1 MQDYPILIRECDFRI
16 NLTDWCCRIIVE
28 AHNSLLTLQLATP
41 INGKKP
47 AYHQANTSTT
57 TKNHCEQR
65 KKKSTEKK
73 T

>member
-1 MQDYPILIRECDFRI
+1 MQDYLILIRESDFRI

-28 AHNSLLTLQLATP
+28 AHNSGLTTQLATP
-41 INGKKP
+41 INGRKP

-57 TKNHCEQR
+57 KNHCEQK
-65 KKKSTEKK
+65 KKKSTQKK